1 MTIYVFYVFISIM
14 SEKIITIV
22 TIIKTGE
29 NVLYLFLSAL
39 VDQLIHFLF
48 KYVCHL
54 RAF

>member
-14 SEKIITIV
+14 SEKIIIIV

-39 VDQLIHFLF
+39 VDLLIHFLL
-48 KYVCHL
+48 KYVFHL